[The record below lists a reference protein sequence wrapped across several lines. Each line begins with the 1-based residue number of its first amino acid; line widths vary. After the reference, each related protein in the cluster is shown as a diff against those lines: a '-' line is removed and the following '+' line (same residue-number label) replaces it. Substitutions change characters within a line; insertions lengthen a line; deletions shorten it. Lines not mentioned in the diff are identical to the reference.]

1 VTLLLGARPA
11 RRLGA
16 ALVAFGVV
24 GLVLVAAAV
33 VMLLAAGPS
42 LDELGAVS
50 ERAGPTRQA
59 LADAQRTLD
68 DLSHSA
74 DTLEGTL
81 ASSRTSL
88 TDAASASRSLADA
101 LTGVSSAMGIEILG
115 NRPFA
120 GVGQG
125 LATASDGVRRVADDL
140 SSLGERLGTH
150 AGDAQRIAA
159 DAAALRDSVQKID
172 ASLEGPPGFGLAGSV
187 AVVRLVLLG
196 LLAWLGVLAGA
207 CVFVGRRLHTMG
219 WPGDPVAP

>member
-1 VTLLLGARPA
+1 VTLLLGTRPA

-68 DLSHSA
+68 DLSKSA
-74 DTLEGTL
+74 DALEGTL

-88 TDAASASRSLADA
+88 ADAAVASRSLADA
-101 LTGVSSAMGIEILG
+101 LTGVSAAMGIEILG

-125 LATASDGVRRVADDL
+125 LGTASDGVRRVADDL
-140 SSLGERLGTH
+140 TALGERLGTH
-150 AGDAQRIAA
+150 AGDAHRIAG
-159 DAAALRDSVQKID
+159 DAAALRDSVQRID
-172 ASLEGPPGFGLAGSV
+172 ASLQGPPGFGLAGSV
-187 AVVRLVLLG
+187 AVVRLVLMG

-207 CVFVGRRLHTMG
+207 CVLVGRRLHTSG
-219 WPGDPVAP
+219 WPAAPVAP